1 MTKFKKYAVIWIG
14 VGVLAAPYYI
24 WKDMEAKER
33 YEAGI
38 QCVAAY
44 SLARNFAEKAGDKA
58 QLKRL
63 TAAQDKVFLKFKA
76 GELLRSDIET
86 AKRAIPNNQAV
97 NPDDYCAAF

>member
-1 MTKFKKYAVIWIG
+1 MSKFKKFAVIWIG

-24 WKDMEAKER
+24 WKDMKAKEQ

-44 SLARNFAEKAGDKA
+44 SLARDFAEKAGDKA

-63 TAAQDKVFLKFKA
+63 GAAQDKVFLRFKA
-76 GELLRSDIET
+76 GELLRSDIES
-86 AKRAIPNNQAV
+86 AKRTIPNKKAV

>member
-1 MTKFKKYAVIWIG
+1 MSKFKKFAVIWIG

-24 WKDMEAKER
+24 WKDMKAKER

-44 SLARNFAEKAGDKA
+44 SLARDIAEKAGDTA
-58 QLKRL
+58 QLKLL

-76 GELLRSDIET
+76 GELLRSDMET
-86 AKRAIPNNQAV
+86 AKRTIPNNQAV
-97 NPDDYCAAF
+97 NPDDYCTAF